1 MCLDKDSSILRT
13 DYWRNTIKMKIIL
26 YGTLYTVAVI
36 YIMFFCWFIDK
47 AAKYATG
54 ENNDRND

>member
-1 MCLDKDSSILRT
+1 
-13 DYWRNTIKMKIIL
+13 MKIIL

-36 YIMFFCWFIDK
+36 YIMAFCWFIDK
-47 AAKYATG
+47 AVKYATG